1 MAKKL
6 NRRQA
11 PGATDE
17 ENARLSAPRATSRML
32 QIFETLAL
40 RPQGMTLTAL
50 SVALSV
56 PKSSL
61 LNLVRPF
68 VQDDFLIADGQT
80 YVLGPASFRHAAK
93 LAARWPGTPIVRPY
107 LRLLAEKADHGVGF
121 AVADWAS
128 GRAVYIDS
136 IPSKHPE
143 PYAIHD
149 GISAPLHA
157 SAAGHVLLAYA
168 SEDQREHYLTGQ
180 TLKRLTPLTPTD
192 PNLLRQQIAQTA
204 AQGYWISVGEIIEG
218 VTSIAAPVFDPDDKV
233 IGALMVG
240 APMVQLEGR
249 EDEILELLL
258 ELARRASGRP
268 APTAP
273 APGLDAS

>member
-1 MAKKL
+1 MASKRERPAGL
-6 NRRQA
+6 
-11 PGATDE
+11 GEEDE
-17 ENARLSAPRATSRML
+17 TTRFNAPRATSRML

-40 RPQGMTLTAL
+40 RSEGMTLTAL
-50 SVALSV
+50 SAELGV

-68 VQDDFLIADGQT
+68 VQDDYLMTDGQT
-80 YVLGPASFRHAAK
+80 YLLGPAAFRHAAK
-93 LAARWPGTPIVRPY
+93 LAARWPGPPIVRNY
-107 LRLLAEKADHGVGF
+107 LRQLADKTEQGVGF

-136 IPSKHPE
+136 IPSRRPVPHS
-143 PYAIHD
+143 IHD

-168 SEDQREHYLTGQ
+168 SEEQRERFLTGRK
-180 TLKRLTPLTPTD
+180 LKAVTRSTPTD
-192 PNLLRQQIAQTA
+192 PELLRAQIAQSA

-218 VTSIAAPVFDPDDKV
+218 VTSIAAPVFDPQDKV

-249 EDEILELLL
+249 EEDVLAILL
-258 ELARRASGRP
+258 ETARRASGHTSP
-268 APTAP
+268 SPQEA
-273 APGLDAS
+273 GLDRS